1 MNKAWLVFKYEYTRH
16 VLRKRFLIT
25 LLSMPLF
32 MGFIMGIS
40 VVASLLSINRN
51 PIGYVDQAGI
61 LAGYTPSE
69 PKEGLFEFDLIY
81 TPYATEESARVDMEK
96 KSIQAYFVVPTDFL
110 QTNLIKLAYLVAP
123 GNNIEGQI
131 ESLIHHQILSSQ
143 PAEILQRI
151 EDGNHM
157 TVISA
162 DGTRQVGEHDW
173 INLVILFG
181 SGILFIIVV
190 FTSSGYLMQALV
202 EEKENRTMEIVV
214 TSVSPEQLMT
224 GKVLG
229 NLSVGLTQLL
239 AWAVIIV
246 AAILIGRNSVDW
258 MQNIHIN
265 TSTIVVFALTMF
277 PAFVMVAAL
286 MALLGSTVSETRE
299 ASQWTSL
306 ITLPVVAPYWL
317 ASMIIVNPNSPLAVG
332 LSLFPLTAPV
342 TISMRMA
349 VAVIPMWQIAASS
362 ALLFVCAGGA
372 IWLAA
377 RAFRLGMVRY
387 GKKIM
392 IKELLMKAG

>member
-51 PIGYVDQAGI
+51 PIGYVDQAGF

-69 PKEGLFEFDLIY
+69 PNEGLFEFDLIY

-96 KSIQAYFVVPTDFL
+96 KSIQAYFVVPADFL
-110 QTNLIKLAYLVAP
+110 QTNQIKLAYLVAP

-131 ESLIHHQILSSQ
+131 ESLIHHQLLSSQ
-143 PAEILQRI
+143 PADILQRI

-246 AAILIGRNSVDW
+246 AAILNGRNSVVW

-277 PAFVMVAAL
+277 PAFIMVAAL

-317 ASMIIVNPNSPLAVG
+317 ASMIIVNPNSLLAVG